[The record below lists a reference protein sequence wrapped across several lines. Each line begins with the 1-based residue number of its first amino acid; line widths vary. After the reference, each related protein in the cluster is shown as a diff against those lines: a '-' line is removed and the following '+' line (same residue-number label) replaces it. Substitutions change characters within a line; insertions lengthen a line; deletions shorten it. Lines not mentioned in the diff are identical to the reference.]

1 VVLKRSSG
9 GPLRGGLMGLGIA
22 AALIVPSTGLALAD
36 DAPVVTRAP
45 DISGTPQVG
54 QTLHAVHG
62 AWGGSSDAAENYTWV
77 RCPDQDFED
86 CSTIQGATGTS
97 YTVANEDVGDMIR
110 VTLTVSLGDD
120 SDHRT
125 SDPTDVVTKA
135 SGGTT
140 TQPGTNN
147 GPSFTISAPTK
158 AAGVAPAGV
167 KLIKPRPVVKISGK
181 YTSTGA
187 KITLLTVSSPKG
199 ATVKVACT
207 GHCPAKSQTL
217 KAGTTAHATK
227 FQRTLKSGTKLKVT
241 VSRKGYVSYIT
252 TLTIR
257 ARKAPSRSDSCL
269 LPGRTKTQRCPA
281 S

>member
-1 VVLKRSSG
+1 V
-9 GPLRGGLMGLGIA
+9 GLGIV
-22 AALIVPSTGLALAD
+22 AALIVPSTVLAD
-36 DAPVVTRAP
+36 DAPVVTQAP
-45 DISGTPQVG
+45 SIQGTPQVG
-54 QTLHAVHG
+54 QTLRAVNG
-62 AWGGSSDAAENYTWV
+62 KWSGSQDAAENYTWV

-97 YTVANEDVGDMIR
+97 YTVVNEDVGDQIR

-120 SDHRT
+120 SDHKT

-135 SGGTT
+135 GSGGGGTP
-140 TQPGTNN
+140 QPGTNN

-158 AAGVAPAGV
+158 PAGVAPAGV

-187 KITLLTVSSPKG
+187 KITLFTVKSPKG

-217 KAGTTAHATK
+217 KAGRTSHATK
-227 FQRTLKSGTKLKVT
+227 FQRTLKKGTKLKVT

-252 TLTIR
+252 TITIR
-257 ARKAPSRSDSCL
+257 AKKAPSRSDSCL
-269 LPGRTKTQRCPA
+269 LPGKTKTQRCPA